1 MPRAIVAILVQLI
14 PKSHSGHAV
23 VYLLLII
30 IIIIIIIITR
40 KLKLQV
46 KLFLNLLM
54 SARRRVLKLAHP
66 GWSRLWTSVTI
77 ADKALVS
84 EICCSDDTVK
94 LHCNLTCRMVI
105 L

>member
-23 VYLLLII
+23 VYLLLI

-84 EICCSDDTVK
+84 VICCSDDMVK
-94 LHCNLTCRMVI
+94 LHCNLTCRMII